1 MNGSPVAA
9 LGLVGW
15 VSYMLIWIAIGVS
28 LLRGL
33 PRAQAT
39 PG

>member
-1 MNGSPVAA
+1 MNSSPVAA

-15 VSYMLIWIAIGVS
+15 VSYMPSWIAIGVS